1 MRLIH
6 TALLLFVSFLIG
18 CAPEVG
24 SEEWCDDMAE
34 KPKGDWTANEAA
46 EFAKNC
52 VFKKYGDD

>member
-6 TALLLFVSFLIG
+6 TTILLLVSFLIG

-24 SEEWCDDMAE
+24 SEAWCDDMAE

-52 VFKKYGDD
+52 VFKKYRDD

>member
-6 TALLLFVSFLIG
+6 TAILLFVSFLIG

-24 SEEWCDDMAE
+24 SEAWCDDLAE

-52 VFKKYGDD
+52 VFKKYNDD